1 MSNERYKEYIMTAII
16 TYKTKRSTD
25 EIISGAIDR
34 QQSWRENRRSF
45 TRDFLRKI
53 NVFARDKESENA
65 TAPQSS
71 EKSNKNDNES
81 VLRAYWF
88 PILCALIV
96 IAIAV
101 FVMFFRNNAPVKVIV
116 PNVPEPIIKPID
128 SAKKDIAATSKPTF
142 DIVRI
147 EKSGQI
153 VVAGRSVG
161 ESNVSIVVNDTVV
174 ATERTNKNGE
184 FVYAPNN
191 ALKPGNYTIYL
202 IDADKNEKSID
213 SVFVYVP
220 ENYKNAVSLLVNKT
234 GSTLL
239 QSPQSEN
246 GILNVSKIDYLENG
260 RMVVT
265 GRALPRLRVSVT
277 LNNKYLGFARVS
289 NHKTYGLGV
298 NVGELVPGE
307 KYTLIVRLHDSNGTT
322 IATKKHEFVLPADE
336 NYTDTF
342 YTVRR
347 GDSLWVV
354 ARNFYGRGVLFSLI
368 ADYNKIKNPNL
379 IYPHQVLQIPAE

>member
-1 MSNERYKEYIMTAII
+1 MTAII

-71 EKSNKNDNES
+71 EKSDKNDNES

-96 IAIAV
+96 IVIAI

-298 NVGELVPGE
+298 NVGELVPDE